1 MFVGL
6 GLPASFHFRYRS
18 GSTSYLIMCLCFP
31 QKFPAYEIIGLIGSS
46 RSDKDAGVYDAL
58 HRRISER
65 ISTALFS
72 PFQAQLT
79 FRASS
84 SIRASQSIAGFG
96 TIFPGLSDTSRA
108 AGPPSGPVNVMDSP
122 KDNPLSSFSKLHAAL
137 FMGMASDIILFLYP
151 IIHAFPF
158 NSFDYHFIK
167 YAIASTY
174 IDCEDVR
181 ISPGVPWSS
190 MSILLFLRIWRDQKA
205 LPGHDPG
212 GPEKRGKRFQAVS
225 VFSLLFSAFL
235 WLGFRWP

>member
-18 GSTSYLIMCLCFP
+18 GSTSYLIMCLCLP

-108 AGPPSGPVNVMDSP
+108 TGPPSGPVNVMDSP

-190 MSILLFLRIWRDQKA
+190 MEYF
-205 LPGHDPG
+205 
-212 GPEKRGKRFQAVS
+212 
-225 VFSLLFSAFL
+225 AFPPYL
-235 WLGFRWP
+235 EGSESTARPRSGRA

>member
-1 MFVGL
+1 
-6 GLPASFHFRYRS
+6 
-18 GSTSYLIMCLCFP
+18 MCLCFP

-151 IIHAFPF
+151 LFTP
-158 NSFDYHFIK
+158 SLL
-167 YAIASTY
+167 
-174 IDCEDVR
+174 
-181 ISPGVPWSS
+181 
-190 MSILLFLRIWRDQKA
+190 ILLTIT
-205 LPGHDPG
+205 
-212 GPEKRGKRFQAVS
+212 
-225 VFSLLFSAFL
+225 SLNTPLHPLTSIAKTFAYL
-235 WLGFRWP
+235 QGCHGVL